1 MFLSTFILAKGN
13 TMTMNLDKLRA
24 IITEEITKR
33 QPLQEGMS
41 KKDFIAMAQQIRASR
56 ASDRSVLI
64 DFAIRLAK
72 TQSIRFDEKRF
83 RNAIET
89 GKGI

>member
-1 MFLSTFILAKGN
+1 
-13 TMTMNLDKLRA
+13 MTMNLDKLRK
-24 IITEEITKR
+24 IISEEIIR
-33 QPLQEGMS
+33 RRPLQEGLS

-56 ASDRSVLI
+56 ASDRPVLI
-64 DFAIRLAK
+64 DFAIRFAK

>member
-1 MFLSTFILAKGN
+1 
-13 TMTMNLDKLRA
+13 MTMNLDKLRT
-24 IITEEITKR
+24 IISEEIIRKGK
-33 QPLQEGMS
+33 QPIQEGLS

-56 ASDRSVLI
+56 ASDRSVLT
-64 DFAIRLAK
+64 DFAVRFAK